1 MQCVHHIYLSTPLLK
16 NIFVVIK
23 SKYQFIKS
31 IIMKKRILRYLKHI
45 FGTIGTL
52 LVVGII
58 ILVSL
63 NGSFEYGN
71 NSLNINLE
79 KEGPYVFYKN
89 DSTLNVNYI
98 RGNKTDGFYLDKTTH
113 HTNDEIPVSSYFPLD
128 NSSFNFTIKPEF
140 KIPKSSYSDNQPILA
155 ISDIESA
162 YKTFRDFLI
171 NSKVIDQNLN
181 WTFGKGHL
189 VLVGDFVD
197 RGFSTTQVLWFIYK
211 LEQEATKHGGN
222 VHFIIGNH
230 ELYNMQGKFKS
241 ASYKYYG
248 VASIL
253 EKQHH
258 DLYNQNSFIGKW
270 MASKNTLELING
282 NLFTHGGIHPDI
294 ANYDITIDEVNEI
307 NRDNYYKSY
316 FPKPKESVEQLI
328 LSNRKGICWYRGYF
342 NDDLSQVDVE
352 KGIDKFNAKAVI
364 VGHTIQRKIK
374 KLYNGKVFG
383 IDVKH
388 PKDYNKNWP
397 NKKSEGML
405 ITNGKYYRVF
415 ANGDKKEL

>member
-1 MQCVHHIYLSTPLLK
+1 
-16 NIFVVIK
+16 
-23 SKYQFIKS
+23 
-31 IIMKKRILRYLKHI
+31 MKKRILRYLKHI

-52 LVVGII
+52 LIVGVI
-58 ILVSL
+58 ILLSL
-63 NGSFEYGN
+63 NGSFEYGTN
-71 NSLNINLE
+71 PLNINLE
-79 KEGPYVFYKN
+79 KEGPYVFYDT

-98 RGNKTDGFYLDKTTH
+98 RGNKTDGFYLDKTEHPSNEET
-113 HTNDEIPVSSYFPLD
+113 TVNCYFPLD
-128 NSSFNFTIKPEF
+128 NSSFDFTIKSEF
-140 KIPKSSYSDNQPILA
+140 NTPKAIYSDNQPIIA
-155 ISDIESA
+155 ISDIESG

-181 WTFGKGHL
+181 WIFGKGHL

-211 LEQEATKHGGN
+211 LEQDAKIHGGN

-253 EKQHH
+253 GKQHH

-270 MASKNTLELING
+270 MASKNTLEIING
-282 NLFTHGGIHPDI
+282 NLFTHGGIQPDI

-307 NRDNYYKSY
+307 NRANYYKSY
-316 FPKPKESVEQLI
+316 FPKPTESVEQLI

-342 NDDLSQVDVE
+342 RDDLSQEEVE

-364 VGHTIQRKIK
+364 VGHTVQRKVK

-397 NKKSEGML
+397 NKKSEGLL
-405 ITNGKYYRVF
+405 ITEGKYYRVL
-415 ANGDKKEL
+415 ANGKKKEL